1 MDEIKL
7 STQLV
12 NAILGYLGSRPFAEV
27 AGLIQ
32 GVQQEA
38 AKQGALPVAAVAG
51 EARDRTADAIRI
63 GGHRGDGRPGPARC
77 HA

>member
-7 STQLV
+7 STNLV
-12 NAILGYLGSRPFAEV
+12 NAILQYLGSKPFAEV

-38 AKQGALPVAAVAG
+38 AKQGAQPVAAP
-51 EARDRTADAIRI
+51 EA
-63 GGHRGDGRPGPARC
+63 PA
-77 HA
+77 AE